1 MKETGG
7 VVLAGAYVDLHGAA
21 EASPENLTQ
30 VCQAE
35 NAPFEQ
41 QYFFSFH
48 QIHGSP
54 EGPFPIIIL
63 STE

>member
-35 NAPFEQ
+35 NAPFELL
-41 QYFFSFH
+41 F
-48 QIHGSP
+48 
-54 EGPFPIIIL
+54 L
-63 STE
+63 SSNS